1 MSDKKLKIK
10 LLPNGEIQMETHGIK
25 GKKCLDYID
34 VLKKLVNVKI
44 TDTHLSQEYYETET
58 EINEGEKNELRFD

>member
-10 LLPNGEIQMETHGIK
+10 LLPNGEIRMETHGVK

-34 VLKKLVNVKI
+34 VLKKLVDVKI
-44 TDTHLSQEYYETET
+44 TDTQLSQEYYETESEVKEDERN
-58 EINEGEKNELRFD
+58 EIRFD